1 VGSGASK
8 ADRASACVSGLQ
20 PSIDDIR
27 PLLEH
32 MAALLILGL
41 VVDAAREVPFFV
53 GQAFLDPV
61 AIKTQFVE
69 KRRARPVQ
77 IMNGKRPQRRPFIA
91 QV

>member
-1 VGSGASK
+1 VHRRRIEPR
-8 ADRASACVSGLQ
+8 RALSAFNPG
-20 PSIDDIR
+20 IDDIR
-27 PLLEH
+27 PLLEQ
-32 MAALLILGL
+32 MTALLLMLGL
-41 VVDAAREVPFFV
+41 VVDAARGVPFFV

-77 IMNGKRPQRRPFIA
+77 IMSGERLQRQPFIA